1 MQVGLERRSNRWRAY
16 PEGGHEGVISKRRG
30 RPSAMGL
37 YAALA
42 TTDLARASPPFE
54 TDVIE
59 IANAGG
65 VRIIAVAEYGDIDQ
79 VRRRGIL
86 PDLGIDARE
95 VDLLVK
101 PAANPVVTG
110 IGNEVRETADVFV
123 FLRVQPIA
131 QITPWRASRRDLS
144 QTEETA
150 APGDPRLRA
159 CVRRGDC
166 GLAIRPPR
174 EHRISD
180 EVGPTR
186 NEYRLNRIERSA
198 VTPDSARTLAT
209 PRDHRSAPSRVW
221 AQSMGFTRFRR
232 PSGRST
238 ASSAA
243 TARRPC

>member
-1 MQVGLERRSNRWRAY
+1 
-16 PEGGHEGVISKRRG
+16 
-30 RPSAMGL
+30 MGL

-180 EVGPTR
+180 EVDIDMPKQHR
-186 NEYRLNRIERSA
+186 RA
-198 VTPDSARTLAT
+198 VMGFEPHARHAPVPKSRGSARCVQG
-209 PRDHRSAPSRVW
+209 RVLECHFPG
-221 AQSMGFTRFRR
+221 SVCIPG
-232 PSGRST
+232 
-238 ASSAA
+238 
-243 TARRPC
+243 

>member
-1 MQVGLERRSNRWRAY
+1 
-16 PEGGHEGVISKRRG
+16 
-30 RPSAMGL
+30 MGL

-159 CVRRGDC
+159 CDELRLVLAPMPEGAKSATLVWSLAETVCRFDGFVAKYMGD
-166 GLAIRPPR
+166 GVLIYFGYPQAHEDDALPAAPRVGSDLGIDAREVTSRPP
-174 EHRISD
+174 
-180 EVGPTR
+180 
-186 NEYRLNRIERSA
+186 SA
-198 VTPDSARTLAT
+198 T
-209 PRDHRSAPSRVW
+209 
-221 AQSMGFTRFRR
+221 G
-232 PSGRST
+232 SG
-238 ASSAA
+238 
-243 TARRPC
+243 